1 MNSVYRSLCVENN
14 WIKFLTATGVNLRK
28 PATIE
33 SLLQVFVNIAA
44 WLERLVGLDA
54 PAHILAAVQ
63 QILAGEQQQKGKF
76 IFPFNFLT
84 ID

>member
-1 MNSVYRSLCVENN
+1 VRQENE
-14 WIKFLTATGVNLRK
+14 LT
-28 PATIE
+28 
-33 SLLQVFVNIAA
+33 AA

-54 PAHILAAVQ
+54 PAHINAAVQ

-76 IFPFNFLT
+76 IFPFHFLT